1 MAAPAPPGAAG
12 HLMDRAPFLPGT
24 GPYMVSRYRPDSSLT
39 LVRNPGF
46 RQWSYAAQPVGY
58 PDVIRFEQMAGSR
71 QQESAVAAGRADV
84 VDITLNGL
92 PYRPLAIRYP
102 TRVHSS
108 IELFTMFLFL
118 NTRQPPF
125 TNIKAR
131 QAVNYAID
139 RARMIQLLGFDSPGQ
154 AAPTCQLLPAGS
166 PSYQPYCPYTA
177 GPQDGAWHGP
187 DMEKARRLAQESGT
201 TQVPVTVWNDQ
212 TDFGTSAGA
221 YLAGL
226 LQQLGYRATV
236 RNVSQ
241 DQYHAALYNASHKIQ
256 LGLTGWAVNIPTTS
270 DFFLQIL
277 TCRSIYQDPAGTANL
292 AGFCE
297 PQVDRLASQA
307 QAAQPTDPA
316 GARKLWAKLDRT
328 VTDQAPLVPVLNTS
342 FTVFVSARV
351 GNYQESP
358 SYGGPLL
365 DQIWVR

>member
-1 MAAPAPPGAAG
+1 M
-12 HLMDRAPFLPGT
+12 
-24 GPYMVSRYRPDSSLT
+24 
-39 LVRNPGF
+39 
-46 RQWSYAAQPVGY
+46 
-58 PDVIRFEQMAGSR
+58 
-71 QQESAVAAGRADV
+71 AAGRADV

-187 DMEKARRLAQESGT
+187 DMKKARRLAQESGT

-226 LQQLGYRATV
+226 LKQLGYRATV
-236 RNVSQ
+236 RNVPQ
-241 DQYHAALYNASHKIQ
+241 DQYHAALYNASHKVQ
-256 LGLTGWAVNIPTTS
+256 LGLTGWAVNIPATS

-307 QAAQPTDPA
+307 QAAQQTDPA
-316 GARKLWAKLDRT
+316 GARKLWASST
-328 VTDQAPLVPVLNTS
+328 APSPIRHHWCRSSTRHSLCSSPPGSGTTRS
-342 FTVFVSARV
+342 PRPTAARCSTRSGSGSARNFTTRV
-351 GNYQESP
+351 CDHALVLADPPG
-358 SYGGPLL
+358 
-365 DQIWVR
+365 

>member
-1 MAAPAPPGAAG
+1 M
-12 HLMDRAPFLPGT
+12 
-24 GPYMVSRYRPDSSLT
+24 
-39 LVRNPGF
+39 
-46 RQWSYAAQPVGY
+46 
-58 PDVIRFEQMAGSR
+58 
-71 QQESAVAAGRADV
+71 AGRADV

-108 IELFTMFLFL
+108 IELFTLFLFL
-118 NTRQPPF
+118 NTRRPPF

-131 QAVNYAID
+131 QAPQLRD
-139 RARMIQLLGFDSPGQ
+139 RPRPDDPAPRLRLPRPGR
-154 AAPTCQLLPAGS
+154 PDMPAS
-166 PSYQPYCPYTA
+166 ASRFPRLQPYCPYTA
-177 GPQDGAWHGP
+177 DPQDGTWHGP
-187 DMEKARRLAQESGT
+187 DMKKARQLAQESGT
-201 TQVPVTVWNDQ
+201 TQVPVTVWNNQ

-226 LQQLGYRATV
+226 LKQLGYRATV
-236 RNVSQ
+236 RNVPQ
-241 DQYHAALYNASHKIQ
+241 AQYHAALYSASHKVQ

-277 TCRSIYQDPAGTANL
+277 TCRSIPVQGTTNL

-297 PQVDRLASQA
+297 P
-307 QAAQPTDPA
+307 PGGPA
-316 GARKLWAKLDRT
+316 GQPGAGDAADRPGRRQDAVGQADRT

-358 SYGGPLL
+358 SYGGPLF
-365 DQIWVR
+365 DQIWIR